1 VLVVTRFRVPEPE
14 AAAFRTSAD
23 DLLAL
28 LSALAGFDHGSLGR
42 APDDPELWVLATAWD
57 GVGAYRRALS
67 AYDVKMTAPAVMA
80 FAVHEPSA
88 YEVVTRAPR
97 RGQPV

>member
-1 VLVVTRFRVPEPE
+1 MLVVTRFQVPEGD
-14 AAAFRTSAD
+14 AAAFRTWAE

-28 LSALAGFDHGSLGR
+28 LSALPGFDRGSLGR
-42 APDDPELWVLATAWD
+42 APDDQDLWVLATAWE

-80 FAVHEPSA
+80 FAVNEPSA
-88 YEVVTRAPR
+88 FEVVTSAAPPE
-97 RGQPV
+97 QPV